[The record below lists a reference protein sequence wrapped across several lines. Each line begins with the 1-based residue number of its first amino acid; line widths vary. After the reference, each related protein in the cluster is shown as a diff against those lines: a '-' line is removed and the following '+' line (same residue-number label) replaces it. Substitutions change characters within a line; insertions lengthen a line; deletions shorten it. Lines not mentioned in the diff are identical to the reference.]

1 MSHTKISCDQKYCYT
16 GISADHIKEYL
27 QQYLEESLRVKFLNE
42 LDSHEVNYNFK
53 SLACVP
59 VNLSILVY
67 VFKQSGEKLPDSW
80 TKLHQK
86 YVLPKLSHYSFKTYG
101 KYKIFTKLGD
111 LPVQIKESLEKLSK
125 LAFYE
130 LHKNTLNLSFPK
142 TNLKSHSTMVILYQ
156 WITLLQVK
164 NVTYLFKKECNKN
177 FSFFYIKVFK
187 NLLQPGT

>member
-1 MSHTKISCDQKYCYT
+1 M
-16 GISADHIKEYL
+16 
-27 QQYLEESLRVKFLNE
+27 
-42 LDSHEVNYNFK
+42 
-53 SLACVP
+53 
-59 VNLSILVY
+59 
-67 VFKQSGEKLPDSW
+67 FKQSGEKLPDSW

-142 TNLKSHSTMVILYQ
+142 TNLKSHSTVVILYQ

-187 NLLQPGT
+187 NLLQPGTWQKRVEDQKLMAMNYWRINITIVFWYSMLETLLSVLKQEFFLKVFINIVTWLCLDSS